1 MYFPKGDKLNSI
13 LPLRCPQCHRG
24 KFLAHPPFKIFK
36 LTRVRDTCDHCGL
49 KFKIEPS
56 FYYGSMY
63 VAYAQ
68 GVGLMVGTSI
78 GYWLLSSN
86 FSILECFLWVLGVIL
101 AFGPF
106 LNGYAKIIWANFFI
120 NYDSNKAK
128 TK

>member
-1 MYFPKGDKLNSI
+1 
-13 LPLRCPQCHRG
+13 
-24 KFLAHPPFKIFK
+24 
-36 LTRVRDTCDHCGL
+36 
-49 KFKIEPS
+49 
-56 FYYGSMY
+56 MY
-63 VAYAQ
+63 VAYAL

-106 LNGYAKIIWANFFI
+106 INRYAKIIWANFFI